1 MLKNILS
8 LLLSKFYSKKE
19 SEAVGHQATPSDSY
33 VDFTLSKTETSSL
46 GSTEEILNA
55 IAPCDGYLFVRG
67 RSLTDS
73 HRLLLSTRAGMYI
86 NAYGKTITTQGTV
99 VVFKGEN
106 ISVSAVSMTDLKVR
120 LYKFVGSVSGG
131 GYQTLKKLI
140 LQGGGLC
147 CLKHSYSSLRRSS
160 WLARRRVFRT
170 GRTPTSQIVLPFS
183 FHLQKTIL
191 FIHLQATDG
200 CRCTL
205 GTRGLLTSQ
214 LILTQR
220 IIAQSCLAFCLLRP
234 VGTATFI
241 EYVKAL
247 MSRSQFQILYRKDG
261 LCFFRL
267 INSAV
272 GGASC

>member
-8 LLLSKFYSKKE
+8 LLLSRFYSKKDAAE
-19 SEAVGHQATPSDSY
+19 IAALALPNHLDGIAISI
-33 VDFTLSKTETSSL
+33 TEGTN
-46 GSTEEILNA
+46 TY
-55 IAPCDGYLFVRG
+55 IAPADGYINFVTARNG
-67 RSLTDS
+67 GVNVYGQCLQTNSYP
-73 HRLLLSTRAGMYI
+73 STNRQAKAFVPI
-86 NAYGKTITTQGTV
+86 SKGKQIIFEIGGETI
-99 VVFKGEN
+99 
-106 ISVSAVSMTDLKVR
+106 SATF
-120 LYKFVGSVSGG
+120 YKLVGG
-131 GYQTLKKLI
+131 GQTLKKLI
-140 LQGGGLC
+140 LQGGVLC
-147 CLKHSYSSLRRSS
+147 RLKHLCNSLRRSS
-160 WLARRRVFRT
+160 WLVRRRVFRT
-170 GRTPTSQIVLPFS
+170 GRTPTSQIILPFS
-183 FHLQKTIL
+183 FHLQKTVL
-191 FIHLQATDG
+191 FIHPQATDG

-220 IIAQSCLAFCLLRP
+220 IIAQSCPAFCLPLS

-247 MSRSQFQILYRKDG
+247 MSRSQLQLLYRKDG

>member
-131 GYQTLKKLI
+131 GYQ
-140 LQGGGLC
+140 
-147 CLKHSYSSLRRSS
+147 
-160 WLARRRVFRT
+160 
-170 GRTPTSQIVLPFS
+170 
-183 FHLQKTIL
+183 
-191 FIHLQATDG
+191 
-200 CRCTL
+200 
-205 GTRGLLTSQ
+205 
-214 LILTQR
+214 
-220 IIAQSCLAFCLLRP
+220 LLRN
-234 VGTATFI
+234 
-241 EYVKAL
+241 
-247 MSRSQFQILYRKDG
+247 
-261 LCFFRL
+261 FFCKE
-267 INSAV
+267 V
-272 GGASC
+272 SCVA